1 MVDTAEVANQLGTDT
16 KMLRRFLRSKAS
28 PVKPVGSGARY
39 RITRDDMPAIEESFK
54 AWAKN
59 RPITTVPR
67 PRRDPTPIVAQSR
80 DEKVW
85 AEEEEKRGPIVMA
98 DIRDP
103 KVRAA
108 VRRKAKE
115 QEDRLMARLLAK
127 GLHISQLRD

>member
-1 MVDTAEVANQLGTDT
+1 MVDTSEVAAHLNTDT
-16 KMLRRFLRSKAS
+16 KVLRRFLRSNAS
-28 PVKPVGSGARY
+28 PIKAVGSGARY
-39 RITRDDMPAIEESFK
+39 RITRDDLPALEEGFK

-59 RPITTVPR
+59 RPVTAPR

-80 DEKVW
+80 DEQVW
-85 AEEEEKRGPIVMA
+85 ADEGPIVMA

-103 KVRAA
+103 RVRAA

-127 GLHISQLRD
+127 GLHVSQWRNR